1 MADEAAMHA
10 TATGHALSD
19 AAWLD
24 LHFERSRAIY
34 EAMAQAVGLE
44 AGWRVL
50 DAGCG
55 SGSFLPTLAALV
67 GPTGA
72 LTALDYD
79 AENVATAERR
89 VAAAPLACPV
99 AFRQGS
105 VTALPF
111 PDGSFDA
118 VWCANVS
125 QYLTDAEILVA
136 LAECRR
142 VARPG
147 GLVAF
152 KESDGLSDTFWPMDP
167 AVHQRLYDACVRG
180 NLMEGPGVVRAAAL
194 RRWLERAGLTDVRQ
208 QLFPEEYWA
217 PLSPAER
224 AGAGGMLRYLAVG
237 SEAADIPE
245 GDRAFWR
252 AQADPA
258 HPAALVNHPEFY
270 KRGGYVLAVGTRA
283 TDAIARRQERLE
295 DRPLAV

>member
-1 MADEAAMHA
+1 MADHRDPTAATHA

-19 AAWLD
+19 ATWLD
-24 LHFERSRAIY
+24 NHFACSRGIY
-34 EAMAQAVGLE
+34 EAMARAVGLE
-44 AGWRVL
+44 SGWRVL

-79 AENVATAERR
+79 AENVATAAHRA
-89 VAAAPLACPV
+89 AAAPLACQV
-99 AFRQGS
+99 SFRQGS

-125 QYLTDAEILVA
+125 QYLTDTELMAA

-142 VARPG
+142 VVRPD

-167 AVHQRLYDACVRG
+167 AVHHRLYDACVRG

-194 RRWLERAGLTDVRQ
+194 RRWLERAGLADVWQR
-208 QLFPEEYWA
+208 LFPEEYWA
-217 PLSPAER
+217 PLSPVER
-224 AGAGGMLRYLAVG
+224 AGLGGVLRYLAVG
-237 SEAADIPE
+237 SEEADIPQA
-245 GDRAFWR
+245 DRAFWR
-252 AQADPA
+252 AQLDPA
-258 HPAALVNHPEFY
+258 QPDALVNHPEFY
-270 KRGGYVLAVGTRA
+270 KRGGYVLAVGRVPAAPA
-283 TDAIARRQERLE
+283 TA
-295 DRPLAV
+295 

>member
-34 EAMAQAVGLE
+34 EAIAHAVGLQP
-44 AGWRVL
+44 GWEVL

-55 SGSFLPTLAALV
+55 SGSFLPMLAALV

-125 QYLTDAEILVA
+125 QYLTDAELIAA

-142 VARPG
+142 VVRPG

-167 AVHQRLYDACVRG
+167 AVHHRLYDACVRG
-180 NLMEGPGVVRAAAL
+180 NLIEGPGVVRAAAL
-194 RRWLERAGLTDVRQ
+194 RRWLERAGLADVRQ
-208 QLFPEEYWA
+208 RLFPEECWA

-224 AGAGGMLRYLAVG
+224 AGAGGSLSYLAVG
-237 SEAADIPE
+237 SEA
-245 GDRAFWR
+245 
-252 AQADPA
+252 
-258 HPAALVNHPEFY
+258 
-270 KRGGYVLAVGTRA
+270 
-283 TDAIARRQERLE
+283 
-295 DRPLAV
+295 

>member
-1 MADEAAMHA
+1 MADAAAMHA

-24 LHFERSRAIY
+24 LHFERSREIY
-34 EAMAQAVGLE
+34 EAIVLEVGLQP
-44 AGWRVL
+44 GWAVL

-55 SGSFLPTLAALV
+55 SGSFLPLLAALV

-72 LTALDYD
+72 LTALDDD
-79 AENVATAERR
+79 AENVAATERR

-105 VTALPF
+105 VTALPY
-111 PDGSFDA
+111 PDSAFDA

-125 QYLTDAEILVA
+125 QYLTDAELLAA

-142 VARPG
+142 VVRPG

-152 KESDGLSDTFWPMDP
+152 KESDGLSDTYWPMDP
-167 AVHQRLYDACVRG
+167 AVHHRLYDACVRG
-180 NLMEGPGVVRAAAL
+180 NLIEGPGVVRAAAL
-194 RRWLERAGLTDVRQ
+194 RRWLERAGLADVRQ
-208 QLFPEEYWA
+208 RLFPEECWA

-224 AGAGGMLRYLAVG
+224 AGAGGSLRYLAMG

-252 AQADPA
+252 AQVDPA
-258 HPAALVNHPEFY
+258 HPDALVNHPEFY
-270 KRGGYVLAVGTRA
+270 RRSGYVLAVGRVPA
-283 TDAIARRQERLE
+283 AG
-295 DRPLAV
+295 

>member
-1 MADEAAMHA
+1 MADLRGRETAAQA
-10 TATGHALSD
+10 SASGHALSG
-19 AAWLD
+19 AGWLD
-24 LHFERSRAIY
+24 AHFERSRAIY
-34 EAMAQAVGLE
+34 EAIAQAAGLE

-67 GPTGA
+67 GLTGA

-125 QYLTDAEILVA
+125 QYLTDAEFVAA

-142 VARPG
+142 VVRPG

-152 KESDGLSDTFWPMDP
+152 KESDGLSAAYHPLDP
-167 AVHQRLYDACVRG
+167 AVYARLLDACVRG
-180 NLMEGPGVVRAAAL
+180 GLMEGHGVVRATVM
-194 RRWLERAGLTDVRQ
+194 RRWLERAGLAEVWQR
-208 QLFPEEYWA
+208 LFPEEHWA
-217 PLSPAER
+217 PLSPAVQ
-224 AGAGGMLRYLAVG
+224 ASAASYLRFL
-237 SEAADIPE
+237 SEGIEGADIPE

-252 AQADPA
+252 AQGDSS
-258 HPAALVNHPEFY
+258 HPDAIVNHPEFY
-270 KRGGYVLAVGTRA
+270 YRTGCVLAVGRVPA
-283 TDAIARRQERLE
+283 AG
-295 DRPLAV
+295 